1 MTNARIAKR
10 AVVTGEVQGVFFR
23 DSCRRVAEE
32 HGVTGSAR
40 NLAGGGV
47 EVVAEGDG
55 RAVEALLEWC
65 RRGPE
70 GARVESVEVSDIEAD
85 DRSGFSTG

>member
-1 MTNARIAKR
+1 MTDARVAKR
-10 AVVTGEVQGVFFR
+10 VVVTGEVQGVFFR
-23 DSCRRVAEE
+23 DSCKRVAEE

-40 NLAGGGV
+40 NLPDGGV

-55 RAVEALLEWC
+55 QAVGAVLDWC

-70 GARVESVEVSDIEAD
+70 GAQVESVEVSDIEPD
-85 DRSGFSTG
+85 DRSGFSTS